1 MKTLE
6 KVPLDLVEVDFI
18 PEAKDME
25 FGKFYYSREYETSNH
40 LCACG
45 CGHSTPLPI
54 KEGEWNIS
62 IKDNKITVSPSILQR
77 FDCRTHYIITNGIAN
92 IV

>member
-18 PEAKDME
+18 PESKDME

-62 IKDNKITVSPSILQR
+62 IKDSKITVSPSILQR